1 MGFQPTDRSVAPCSK
16 SVPAIS
22 GGQSYC
28 QKLQGLAVIK
38 IYTLEESS
46 VERSPLVVVNCVDVE
61 VIRVLIFPLQIS
73 IVKTAGTR
81 VDYFG

>member
-1 MGFQPTDRSVAPCSK
+1 MGFQPTDQSVAPCSK

-22 GGQSYC
+22 GAQSYC

-38 IYTLEESS
+38 IYTLKESS

-61 VIRVLIFPLQIS
+61 VIRVLIFSIQIS